1 MTRIWIAALLMLV
14 TLAAGAADSPF
25 VFDNAEQET
34 RFSRLMTELR
44 CLVCQ
49 NQSLEDSHAPL
60 AQDLR
65 KQAHDMMREGA
76 TDAQIMEY
84 MVNRY
89 GDFVRYR
96 PAFKPL
102 TLFLWLGPLLLL
114 VAAMGFAWRW
124 HRTQRASDRGALSAE
139 QVARAERLLC
149 EEVFPEGASRK

>member
-1 MTRIWIAALLMLV
+1 MKRITIAVLLMFVILV
-14 TLAAGAADSPF
+14 AKAESPF
-25 VFDNAEQET
+25 VFENVEQET

-65 KQAHDMMREGA
+65 KQAYDLMREGA

-96 PAFKPL
+96 PAIKPL
-102 TLFLWLGPLLLL
+102 TLVLWLGPLLLL
-114 VAAMGFAWRW
+114 LAASWIVWRW
-124 HRTQRASDRGALSAE
+124 HRSQRVTGPGALNPE
-139 QVARAERLLC
+139 QVARAERLLRGQ
-149 EEVFPEGASRK
+149 VSPDGADNK